1 MWHYWPIIAR
11 ERLFSSGSAWYGQFR
26 EILKPVLMSVPSIL
40 NRYST
45 LEICLFQTVVS
56 SEKKLISFFFKDI
69 FLSSVIAF
77 YPVLTAFIGRRSGGS
92 MSGLIR
98 EAKLQFMKSRN
109 LIKYAIKHFPQNSFL
124 QLDLW
129 QSIILVRGNNF
140 ERFGHKECRIGQIIF
155 GGSLIFTFWHWQ
167 VFSGK

>member
-1 MWHYWPIIAR
+1 MFIPNR
-11 ERLFSSGSAWYGQFR
+11 SQFR
-26 EILKPVLMSVPSIL
+26 EIAH
-40 NRYST
+40 
-45 LEICLFQTVVS
+45 Q
-56 SEKKLISFFFKDI
+56 FFLKDI
-69 FLSSVIAF
+69 FLSSAIAF

-109 LIKYAIKHFPQNSFL
+109 LIYYAIKHFPQNSFL

-140 ERFGHKECRIGQIIF
+140 ERFGHKECRIWQIIF
-155 GGSLIFTFWHWQ
+155 GGSLIFTF
-167 VFSGK
+167 